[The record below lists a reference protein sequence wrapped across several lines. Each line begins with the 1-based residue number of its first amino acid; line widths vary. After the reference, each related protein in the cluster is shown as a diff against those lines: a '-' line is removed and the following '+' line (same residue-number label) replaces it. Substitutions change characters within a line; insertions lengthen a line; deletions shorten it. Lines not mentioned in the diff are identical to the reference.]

1 MALNK
6 RERTLLAVT
15 VTFVVLGGSYL
26 LLSPL
31 AKKYGDLRLKTVAA
45 QQNLETI
52 KATLARAPGWQEE
65 YNKLRQSLGEKTERF
80 QQTSDVLKKLEEEGA
95 SSGILIKE
103 RRAMPAEDKGVYRE
117 LPVVCR
123 FESTIESLVKF
134 LYGLQTSAGF
144 ISVQELQVTGQP
156 DNPSILR
163 CDIKIQVLAGKSAG
177 GDS

>member
-6 RERTLLAVT
+6 RERILIVTT
-15 VTFVVLGGSYL
+15 VTCIVLGGSYL
-26 LLSPL
+26 VLSPL
-31 AKKYGDLRLKTVAA
+31 AKKWTDLRVKTVTAHHELDSI
-45 QQNLETI
+45 N
-52 KATLARAPGWQEE
+52 ATLQRAPGWKQE
-65 YNKLRQSLGEKTERF
+65 YDQLRRNLGEKSERF

-103 RRAMPAEDKGVYRE
+103 RRAMPAEDRGVYRE

-156 DNPSILR
+156 DNASILR
-163 CDIKIQVLAGKSAG
+163 CDIKIQVLAGKSTG

>member
-6 RERTLLAVT
+6 RERLLVAVT
-15 VTFVVLGGSYL
+15 ATFIVLGGNYL

-31 AKKYGDLRLKTVAA
+31 AKKWGDLRVKTGTAHHELDSIV
-45 QQNLETI
+45 
-52 KATLARAPGWQEE
+52 ATLQRAPGWQKE
-65 YNKLRQSLGEKTERF
+65 YDQLRQSVGEKSEKF
-80 QQTSDVLKKLEEEGA
+80 QETSDVLKKLEEEGA

-134 LYGLQTSAGF
+134 LYGLQTGSGF

-156 DNPSILR
+156 DNASILR